1 MLGQLGRENGNPQW
15 RESVNEFGQTL
26 PIARHKWRSK
36 LVRMGFGRSMLAL
49 TIFSVCFSLLL
60 AYPMLVFVNVPATRM
75 VNALLVTVA
84 VSMVVAPMAGYAF
97 ITLLFELETA
107 SAELTR
113 LATRDGLTDVFN
125 RRYFDSRF
133 SAESMRAM
141 RSKLPMSVLM
151 IDVDHFKAIND
162 SHGHAVGDKILQEVS
177 VACAACLRPYDMLAR
192 YGGEEF
198 VALLP
203 SATMEHACEVAERV
217 RVAVNS
223 LEIVSPLD
231 LVVPVTISLGVGTLM
246 ENDSSAQHVL
256 LRADKALYN
265 AKSGGRNRWCFEV

>member
-1 MLGQLGRENGNPQW
+1 
-15 RESVNEFGQTL
+15 VTEFEQTL
-26 PIARHKWRSK
+26 PTAKHKWRSK
-36 LVRMGFGRSMLAL
+36 MVRMGFGRSMLAL
-49 TIFSVCFSLLL
+49 TAFSVCLSLLL
-60 AYPMLVFVNVPATRM
+60 TYPMLVYVGVPATRM
-75 VNALLVTVA
+75 LNALLITVA
-84 VSMVVAPMAGYAF
+84 VSMVVAPLAGYAF

-107 SAELTR
+107 TAALTR
-113 LATRDGLTDVFN
+113 LATHDGLTDVFN

-162 SHGHAVGDKILQEVS
+162 SHGHAVGDQILQDIA

-203 SATMEHACEVAERV
+203 STTMEHACEVAERV

-223 LEIVSPLD
+223 LKIVSPLD
-231 LVVPVTISLGVGTLM
+231 TVVPVTISLGVGTLM
-246 ENDSSAQHVL
+246 DDDSSAQQVL

-265 AKSGGRNRWCFEV
+265 AKSGGRNRWSVEMQ

>member
-1 MLGQLGRENGNPQW
+1 
-15 RESVNEFGQTL
+15 
-26 PIARHKWRSK
+26 
-36 LVRMGFGRSMLAL
+36 
-49 TIFSVCFSLLL
+49 
-60 AYPMLVFVNVPATRM
+60 
-75 VNALLVTVA
+75 
-84 VSMVVAPMAGYAF
+84 
-97 ITLLFELETA
+97 LLFELETA
-107 SAELTR
+107 SAALTR
-113 LATRDGLTDVFN
+113 LATHDGLTDVFN

-133 SAESMRAM
+133 SGESMRAM

-162 SHGHAVGDKILQEVS
+162 SHGHAVGDQILQDIA

-217 RVAVNS
+217 RVAVNN
-223 LEIVSPLD
+223 LKIVSPLD
-231 LVVPVTISLGVGTLM
+231 TVVPVTISLGVGTLK
-246 ENDSSAQHVL
+246 DDDTSAQQVL

-265 AKSGGRNRWCFEV
+265 AKSGGRNRWSFEMQ